1 MPQAYWLIWGQTL
14 VALLHHLQREI
25 VCESSRVN
33 THTLTKYTDLVLRA
47 CALRPTQLVTY
58 LSKVALLDEDGACKW
73 NNMAAHELIGWE
85 VRHTDIILGEEIN
98 KWFAFALILEA
109 KVIV

>member
-1 MPQAYWLIWGQTL
+1 M
-14 VALLHHLQREI
+14 
-25 VCESSRVN
+25 
-33 THTLTKYTDLVLRA
+33 KA

-58 LSKVALLDEDGACKW
+58 LSKVTLLDEDGACKW

-85 VRHTDIILGEEIN
+85 VRHTDIILGEKIN